1 MVMVTIVAM
10 EEIHMRRVLAI
21 GLLLPSLFLPAAA
34 KASTPV
40 DDATAPTPVRI
51 STGVIPPSLMDSANL
66 NLPSGFAGFMI
77 PDGAE
82 VGLTF
87 TVNENGNPE
96 NVRVTKSYNPF
107 WDARVVDAVRQ
118 FHYKPG
124 TVDNQPVAVDVNLT
138 VNIAR

>member
-1 MVMVTIVAM
+1 
-10 EEIHMRRVLAI
+10 MRRILAV

-40 DDATAPTPVRI
+40 DDANAPTPARV
-51 STGVIPPSLMDSANL
+51 STGVIPPALIDSANL
-66 NLPSGFAGFMI
+66 SIPPGFAQFMI

-87 TVNENGNPE
+87 TVDEKGVPQNIQVVKP
-96 NVRVTKSYNPF
+96 YNLF

-118 FHYKPG
+118 FHYHPG
-124 TVDNQPVAVDVNLT
+124 TIDNQPVAMDMNLT

>member
-1 MVMVTIVAM
+1 
-10 EEIHMRRVLAI
+10 MRRILAI
-21 GLLLPSLFLPAAA
+21 GLLLPSLILPAAA

-40 DDATAPTPVRI
+40 DDATAPTPTRI
-51 STGVIPPSLMDSANL
+51 STGVIPPALIDSVNL
-66 NLPSGFAGFMI
+66 SIPSGFANFMI
-77 PDGAE
+77 PNGAE

-87 TVNENGNPE
+87 TVNPSGNPE

-107 WDARVVDAVRQ
+107 WDARVMDAVRQ

-138 VNIAR
+138 VNITK